1 MLTIATVRPIC
12 YRRKLLYFYIIL
24 FYFQFKPFDLAISGQ
39 QTQKSKKPYAY
50 NSEDEQDAVADS
62 DNDDFEIDSTA
73 LKEILTNTGIK
84 VKRVQDHSM

>member
-1 MLTIATVRPIC
+1 MRPIC
-12 YRRKLLYFYIIL
+12 YRRKLFYFTIPWW